1 MRTIES
7 SASFLI
13 LMGMIQ
19 PFLHLGCLSYV
30 AFINL
35 KFVPSSPSLSRT
47 FIMKVCWSL
56 SKNFSVSTQMSM
68 WFVSLHLVTLL
79 VYWLTYVEPSLHL
92 WNIANFGDLFSHM
105 PPQFKGILLNIF
117 VTMFIKDI
125 GLWFWFI
132 CPVLTLLW
140 YRVISFFFLFLS
152 FWII

>member
-1 MRTIES
+1 MTLFVALLLQIVLGELYWTGVRTIDS

-35 KFVPSSPSLSRT
+35 KFVPSSLSLSQT

-56 SKNFSVSTQMSM
+56 SKNFSVSTKTSM

-79 VYWLTYVEPSLHL
+79 VYWLTYVEPSLRL
-92 WNIANFGDLFSHM
+92 WNKASFGDLFH
-105 PPQFKGILLNIF
+105 
-117 VTMFIKDI
+117 
-125 GLWFWFI
+125 I
-132 CPVLTLLW
+132 CHRNLKVFYW
-140 YRVISFFFLFLS
+140 AFL
-152 FWII
+152 